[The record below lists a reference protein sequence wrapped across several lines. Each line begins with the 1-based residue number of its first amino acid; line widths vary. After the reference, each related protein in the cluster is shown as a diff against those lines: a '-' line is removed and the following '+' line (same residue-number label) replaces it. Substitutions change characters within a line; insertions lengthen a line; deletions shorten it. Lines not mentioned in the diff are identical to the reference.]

1 MLYRDLHW
9 DLIDLYFLYLVFFG
23 GGFVLMIV
31 GLVGGKIAKRN
42 AELQERAVEAQ
53 RGVSHREAR
62 HQHEPVARV

>member
-9 DLIDLYFLYLVFFG
+9 DLIDLYFLYLVFFFG

-42 AELQERAVEAQ
+42 AELQERQPDEPWKHKEA
-53 RGVSHREAR
+53 
-62 HQHEPVARV
+62 